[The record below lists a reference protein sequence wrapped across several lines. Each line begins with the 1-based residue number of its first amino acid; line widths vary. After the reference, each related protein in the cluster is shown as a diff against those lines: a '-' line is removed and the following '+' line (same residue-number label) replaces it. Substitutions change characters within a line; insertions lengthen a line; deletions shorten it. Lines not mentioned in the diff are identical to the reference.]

1 VKAVNLGIP
10 QMSDIH
16 VRHSIPFLL
25 GINSFEGRTKK
36 KKHRKKE
43 KERIFFDKT

>member
-1 VKAVNLGIP
+1 MKAVNLGIP

-36 KKHRKKE
+36 KE
-43 KERIFFDKT
+43 TQKERKINNFF